1 MFTSHLES
9 ARFLIAMIVCTAVLM
24 ALAFLR
30 SATGQFDLLVA
41 APMAALAIA
50 VMAAAIG
57 RPNRAQVNYWR
68 QVATVFGAGAM
79 LAAGA
84 AGGMMAG

>member
-9 ARFLIAMIVCTAVLM
+9 ARLLIAMIVCTAVLM

-30 SATGQFDLLVA
+30 SATGQFDPLLA
-41 APMAALAIA
+41 GPLAALAVSA
-50 VMAAAIG
+50 LGAAIG
-57 RPNRAQVNYWR
+57 RPDRAQVNYWR

-84 AGGMMAG
+84 VGGIIAG